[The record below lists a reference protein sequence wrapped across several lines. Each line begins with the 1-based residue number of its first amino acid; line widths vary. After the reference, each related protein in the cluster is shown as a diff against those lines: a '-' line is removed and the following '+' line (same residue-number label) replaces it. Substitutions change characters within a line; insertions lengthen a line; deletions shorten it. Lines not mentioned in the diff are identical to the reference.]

1 MDSVSEM
8 KRDTLMIYDSENL
21 EIQHKSVNC
30 IIMRIEIQIINL
42 FFIIFFKL
50 NSKHIH
56 ADIISSM
63 RGAFNIIN
71 IIIDCLL
78 DICFYTTHSL

>member
-8 KRDTLMIYDSENL
+8 KRDTLMIYDSETYFFFL

-42 FFIIFFKL
+42 FFIIFFFSQVFKR
-50 NSKHIH
+50 NSKHNFRACEGH
-56 ADIISSM
+56 LTS
-63 RGAFNIIN
+63 
-71 IIIDCLL
+71 
-78 DICFYTTHSL
+78 